1 MYIVKKFTA
10 KQMFDMVW
18 KTPVLILAKQIG
30 VSDVGLAK
38 ACRKAGIV
46 LPPRGY
52 WAKSESKRPKKPK
65 PPASDSNIE
74 FRVLDPASLPEKPK
88 PAPAAQRSSVEIPTT
103 LSKPHPL
110 VKRWLAAARRAK
122 VVEGYLSL
130 SPGEVLDAK
139 ISKGE
144 VDRCAILFD
153 TLIKEAERRGYV
165 CQVGPGQTELSVLG
179 EQMGISI
186 RERLE
191 RHELP
196 RPAPKAMKPGRPWQL
211 DLSTMSTPKYSWS
224 GTGELSLHIDARTD
238 YQERK
243 NWKDTKTGRLETKL
257 GSLLDALPRISASVK
272 SQRDKHEEWR
282 RKRER
287 EEAERQERM
296 ALDHRSGKLRTRLME
311 KTVNWERAQR
321 LRALINATIQAAPED
336 EQSQQ
341 ALALWVAWAMEQV
354 ELLDPL
360 IVDFGAVTSMAV
372 SEGNKAYEGSM
383 YWKPKDAQGWWD

>member
-1 MYIVKKFTA
+1 
-10 KQMFDMVW
+10 MFDMVW
-18 KTPVLILAKQIG
+18 RTPVLILAKQIG

-46 LPPRGY
+46 LPARGY
-52 WAKSESKRPKKPK
+52 WAKPESKRPKKPK
-65 PPASDSNIE
+65 PPATNGSIE
-74 FRVLDPASLPEKPK
+74 FHVLDPASLPEKPK
-88 PAPAAQRSSVEIPTT
+88 PAPAAQRSSIKIPTT
-103 LSKPHPL
+103 LFEPHPL
-110 VKRWLAAARRAK
+110 VKRWLAAARKAK

-130 SPGEVLDAK
+130 PPGEVLDAK
-139 ISKGE
+139 ISKGQ
-144 VDRCAILFD
+144 VDRCAILLD
-153 TLIKEAERRGYV
+153 TLIKEAERRGHV
-165 CQVGPGQTELSVLG
+165 WQVGPRLTELSVLG

-196 RPAPKAMKPGRPWQL
+196 RPAPKAMKPGSPWKL
-211 DLSTMSTPKYSWS
+211 DLSIMSAPKYSWN

-272 SQRDKHEEWR
+272 FFREKDEARE
-282 RKRER
+282 RKRKR

-296 ALDHRSGKLRTRLME
+296 ARDYRSGKLRTRLME
-311 KTVNWERAQR
+311 NTVNWEKAQR
-321 LRALINATIQAAPED
+321 LLAFINATIKAAPQD
-336 EQSQQ
+336 GQSQQ
-341 ALALWVAWAMEQV
+341 ELAFWVAWAKEQV

-360 IVDFGAVTSMAV
+360 IVDFGSVTSMAV
-372 SEGNKAYEGSM
+372 SEGNRLYEGSA
-383 YWKPKDAQGWWD
+383 YWRE